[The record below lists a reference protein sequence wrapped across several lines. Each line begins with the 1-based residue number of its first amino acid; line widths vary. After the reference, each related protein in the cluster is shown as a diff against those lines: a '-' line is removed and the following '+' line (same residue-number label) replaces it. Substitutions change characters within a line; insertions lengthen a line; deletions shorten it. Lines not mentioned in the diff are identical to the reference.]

1 MAVPEKKKELTRDD
15 LFAAMGVPDTTEE
28 TSTTPTKVDLTR
40 NDLFKAMG
48 GSEAEPTIEKG
59 VDASL
64 PELVGKGL
72 LYGVEK
78 VGAGL
83 QGLGRSAITD
93 ITGIDVI
100 SDFAEMRVEQDQNY
114 ADYIDSMTDWEHK
127 AFWLG
132 GHTGET
138 ASLLAALPART
149 PTAIVAGSA
158 IIGASEP
165 TQDTGLISQ
174 ERTMNM
180 LIAANSGMLPD
191 ALLNTGKFL
200 VGKAANVYKYV
211 SKSGGR
217 QAAVEGVTEDAV
229 KEAID
234 SADRLG
240 IKLTPAEATANQVI
254 LTREATALGGLN
266 EERSLKAL
274 ELKIQR
280 DRELADT
287 IGDFVEGI
295 LPEGREVAKS
305 TLNTLYDRAFKTRM
319 STPFLERLEKNGIYK
334 AAEESLLSDP
344 AKAANFSSLEKGS
357 LGQVEMIR
365 REISNKA
372 HAAATSIDSTQRQKA
387 SALRSV
393 NKGIKQALRNADE
406 AYAEALP
413 IAQRQIAQKR
423 IMEEL
428 SKVPTKASQKGTSI
442 YNATPNQFYDTILST
457 PEKRNELSRQLKEV
471 GGSSQ
476 AIDDL
481 SFILARIKN
490 TPFNALKAKGS
501 DGINVA
507 TMGMGKEGIAIFNTI
522 GFIKGRHNQ
531 AMLDVVTDGKWQNS
545 LKKVRKIKDPVKQRE
560 ALSTALAYITATT
573 IADATKEEEEQ

>member
-1 MAVPEKKKELTRDD
+1 
-15 LFAAMGVPDTTEE
+15 
-28 TSTTPTKVDLTR
+28 
-40 NDLFKAMG
+40 
-48 GSEAEPTIEKG
+48 
-59 VDASL
+59 
-64 PELVGKGL
+64 
-72 LYGVEK
+72 
-78 VGAGL
+78 
-83 QGLGRSAITD
+83 
-93 ITGIDVI
+93 
-100 SDFAEMRVEQDQNY
+100 
-114 ADYIDSMTDWEHK
+114 
-127 AFWLG
+127 
-132 GHTGET
+132 
-138 ASLLAALPART
+138 
-149 PTAIVAGSA
+149 
-158 IIGASEP
+158 
-165 TQDTGLISQ
+165 
-174 ERTMNM
+174 
-180 LIAANSGMLPD
+180 
-191 ALLNTGKFL
+191 
-200 VGKAANVYKYV
+200 
-211 SKSGGR
+211 
-217 QAAVEGVTEDAV
+217 
-229 KEAID
+229 
-234 SADRLG
+234 
-240 IKLTPAEATANQVI
+240 
-254 LTREATALGGLN
+254 
-266 EERSLKAL
+266 
-274 ELKIQR
+274 
-280 DRELADT
+280 
-287 IGDFVEGI
+287 
-295 LPEGREVAKS
+295 
-305 TLNTLYDRAFKTRM
+305 M

-428 SKVPTKASQKGTSI
+428 AKVPTKASQKGTSI